1 MDQQERTPKR
11 QGIDPRCTKK
21 PNDPV
26 SIGSA
31 SEAGFK
37 VVFFFL
43 IGQTLYWRKINRYYL

>member
-37 VVFFFL
+37 GFFL

>member
-37 VVFFFL
+37 VVVFFFDRANL
-43 IGQTLYWRKINRYYL
+43 VLEKD